1 MSIAE
6 ATKRMIDSLSE
17 AEVLEIYRHTKATVE
32 HRDEP
37 FELVSKKEILADLAL
52 SRKQIENGECLDFDA
67 AMDEIGR
74 AYGL

>member
-1 MSIAE
+1 MSLAE

-17 AEVLEIYRHTKATVE
+17 AEVVEIYRHTKAIVE

-37 FELVSKKEILADLAL
+37 FKLVSKKEILADLAL
-52 SRKQIENGECLDFDA
+52 SRQQIKDGECLEFDD
-67 AMDEIGR
+67 AMDEIAR